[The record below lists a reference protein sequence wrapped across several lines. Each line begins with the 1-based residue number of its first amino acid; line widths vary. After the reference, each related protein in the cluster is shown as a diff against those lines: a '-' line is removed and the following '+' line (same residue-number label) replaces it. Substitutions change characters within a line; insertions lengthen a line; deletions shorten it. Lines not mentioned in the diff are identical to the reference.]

1 MEVQMKL
8 AHSMQEAEAFVI
20 KWQEILRLRDW
31 DIILYEVTQEWEK
44 TADITIDQDDKR
56 AVLMLN
62 GVNPKETSLEA
73 VIVHEL
79 IHLKLW
85 GMDQMTEQLIR
96 LLFGENEADPKY
108 AFAIT
113 RHMEL
118 LESTVE
124 DLAKSFITLGGD
136 SKELLFGRVTRTVK
150 EKLSKEIKPI

>member
-1 MEVQMKL
+1 MKL
-8 AHSMQEAEAFVI
+8 VNDIQEAETFVK

-31 DIILYEVTQEWEK
+31 DIILYEVTQEWGK

-56 AVLMLN
+56 AILMLN
-62 GVNPKETSLEA
+62 GVNPKDTSLEA

-96 LLFGENEADPKY
+96 LLFGENEADPKFE
-108 AFAIT
+108 FALT

-136 SKELLFGRVTRTVK
+136 SKELLFGRVTRKV
-150 EKLSKEIKPI
+150 EEELSKKQ